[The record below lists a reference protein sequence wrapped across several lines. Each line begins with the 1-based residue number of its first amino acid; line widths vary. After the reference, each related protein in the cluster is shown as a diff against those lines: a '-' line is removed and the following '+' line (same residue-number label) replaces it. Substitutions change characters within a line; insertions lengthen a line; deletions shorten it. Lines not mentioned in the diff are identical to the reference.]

1 MVTQAKMRE
10 RFAKRKRPLRTDV
23 ASRRCLRYKNQVFK
37 KRLRNRTRVSKQ
49 DPAYWRERLFKN
61 AFTYKGR
68 RVEVGA
74 WSVKIQLF
82 GKRKAFTLSSH
93 NRAQAAGE
101 ACQIYQTIAEQG
113 WEAVTHNHTG
123 TRPQPDVVRG
133 SMISPTSIAH
143 DADYWKGRLIQR
155 KYPELPPSQKEREF
169 SIRIE
174 HARTSHYFPLGTSDE
189 HEAAARALN
198 IYRTVV
204 NQGWASANA
213 LFPRELSLALRWQD
227 NPLAWTYTTLHTRL
241 SGNPRKSASG
251 PANRS
256 PEHSVV
262 FIEPDPGIRFALAAT
277 ANSQQGFRCDTTFA
291 SVTDAVPEI
300 SRRRVDLVFVN
311 HDLPEE
317 SEAACVEE
325 LQRGQPDLAVLSYS
339 VFADA
344 DQLFKSTPGGSVVY
358 MLKRTALDRLFEPI
372 ADLAEAPTRERI
384 AAHVWK
390 YFQHWSALLPSGP
403 PSWKLAKLTPREH
416 EILALLSQGDLAKE
430 IAHKLGISNWTVQGH
445 VKSIFEK
452 LKVHTRTEAVIKYL
466 QK

>member
-1 MVTQAKMRE
+1 MRE
-10 RFAKRKRPLRTDV
+10 RPTECKRSLRTDV
-23 ASRRCLRYKNQVFK
+23 ATGQHLRYKIQVFK
-37 KRLRNRTRVSKQ
+37 KRLRNQTRVSKQ
-49 DPAYWRERLFKN
+49 DPSYWRERLFKN

-82 GKRKAFTLSSH
+82 GKRKAFTLSSR

-101 ACQIYQTIAEQG
+101 ACQIFQTIAEQG
-113 WEAVTHNHTG
+113 WEAMTHHRAGTG
-123 TRPQPDVVRG
+123 RQPDAVRD
-133 SMISPTSIAH
+133 SLISPTSIAH

-155 KYPELPPSQKEREF
+155 KYPELSPAQKEREF

-174 HARTSHYFPLGTSDE
+174 HARTSQYFPLGTSDE
-189 HEAAARALN
+189 NEAATRALS

-204 NQGWASANA
+204 NQGWASAKA
-213 LFPRELSLALRWQD
+213 SFPCELSLALRWQD
-227 NPLAWTYTTLHTRL
+227 NPLAWTYTTIHTRL
-241 SGNPRKSASG
+241 TTNPRMPAPDPAS
-251 PANRS
+251 RS
-256 PEHSVV
+256 REHSVA
-262 FIEPDPGIRFALAAT
+262 FIEPDAGIRFALAAS
-277 ANSQQGFRCDTTFA
+277 ANSQQGFRCDTNFA
-291 SVTDAVPEI
+291 SAADALREI
-300 SRRRVDLVFVN
+300 SRRRVDLAFVN

-317 SEAACVEE
+317 SGAACVEE
-325 LQRGQPDLAVLSYS
+325 LQRAQPNLAVLSYS
-339 VFADA
+339 VFSDA

-372 ADLAEAPTRERI
+372 ANLAEAPTRERI
-384 AAHVWK
+384 AAYVWK
-390 YFQHWSALLPSGP
+390 YFQQLSGLLPSGP

-416 EILALLSQGDLAKE
+416 EILALLSQGDLLKE